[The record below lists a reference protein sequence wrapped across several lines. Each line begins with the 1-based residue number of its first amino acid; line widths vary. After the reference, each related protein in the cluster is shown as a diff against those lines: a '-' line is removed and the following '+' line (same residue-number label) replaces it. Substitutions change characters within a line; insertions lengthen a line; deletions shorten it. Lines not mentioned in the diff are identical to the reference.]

1 MFYRPVSQRNT
12 RWAEKTMLQLARMFR
27 EAAESHISNT
37 GMPTNEAF
45 LSGVEVI
52 KAFQG
57 PTGQRPQTMGW
68 TAGGDVTFG
77 WTVNAKALANNDASI
92 ETDVADDEDS
102 EGRLQICIDRSGA
115 ITYFYNK
122 EIVDAS
128 TFGEH
133 VRKLPDS

>member
-1 MFYRPVSQRNT
+1 
-12 RWAEKTMLQLARMFR
+12 MLQLAGMFR
-27 EAAESHISNT
+27 EAAEGHKPNT

-57 PTGQRPQTMGW
+57 PSGHRPQTMGW
-68 TAGGDVTFG
+68 TSGGDVTFG
-77 WTVNAKALANNDASI
+77 WSAHARALANNDASI
-92 ETDVADDEDS
+92 EADGADDEDS

-115 ITYFYNK
+115 VNYFYNK
-122 EIVDAS
+122 KIVDVS

-133 VRKLPDS
+133 VRKLPES